1 MTKDMISNDLD
12 IDKLNWRFTELDKIV
27 NVFNGSTPKRST
39 NIYWENGKI
48 PWFTIDDIREQGR
61 IIKKTKQFITEIGL
75 NKSSV
80 KLLPKGT
87 VLLCCTASIGEYAI
101 TDIALTTN
109 QQFNGLV
116 VKENARTL
124 LLPKYLFYFVSVL
137 KDLLLRLSGNA
148 IFGFISVSQIKK
160 ICIPLPPIEEQK
172 RIAEILDKKME
183 LIEKLKQ
190 LVNKQLLH
198 VKALRQAYL
207 SQAFK
212 TDPLPPGWNLSILK
226 QCVSDAQT
234 GFACGERDPNGV
246 VQLRMNNVTTNGKFL
261 WDQVLRVPTR
271 TEIDKYYLKSGDV
284 LFNNTNSTE
293 LVGKSACF
301 ISYKE
306 QIVYSNHFT
315 RIRTNNYLDSRLL
328 TYWFIFLWNN
338 KVFYNLCNVWIG
350 QSAVKNDKLLSLEI
364 PLPPI
369 DEQKRIVEILD
380 KKMEL
385 IEKLDNQLLILEK
398 LIEAIPQSY
407 LKLAF
412 SGKLTQDFRE
422 NQNNQTQTEPV
433 THG

>member
-1 MTKDMISNDLD
+1 MKDTK
-12 IDKLNWRFTELDKIV
+12 V
-27 NVFNGSTPKRST
+27 
-39 NIYWENGKI
+39 
-48 PWFTIDDIREQGR
+48 
-61 IIKKTKQFITEIGL
+61 
-75 NKSSV
+75 
-80 KLLPKGT
+80 
-87 VLLCCTASIGEYAI
+87 
-101 TDIALTTN
+101 
-109 QQFNGLV
+109 
-116 VKENARTL
+116 
-124 LLPKYLFYFVSVL
+124 
-137 KDLLLRLSGNA
+137 
-148 IFGFISVSQIKK
+148 
-160 ICIPLPPIEEQK
+160 
-172 RIAEILDKKME
+172 
-183 LIEKLKQ
+183 
-190 LVNKQLLH
+190 
-198 VKALRQAYL
+198 
-207 SQAFK
+207 FK
-212 TDPLPPGWNLSILK
+212 TDPLPPGWKLSILK

-385 IEKLDNQLLILEK
+385 VEKLKQLVKKQLLHVKALRKAYLSQVFKTDPLPPGWKWVKLNDICDFEGGMQPPKSVFVFKPKEGYVRLVQIQDFRRNDVPVFIPYADAKKFFKEDDIMIGRYGPPVFQILKGLSGAYNVALMKTIPKGDLLKDFLYFLLKSPKIQKMVINESQRSAGQSGVQKEFLEKLFVPFPTIIIQKKIVEYLDKKMVLIEKLDNQLLELGK

-422 NQNNQTQTEPV
+422 NLKTQKQTESV